1 MEARRLGHSK
11 GIAILDT
18 SALLLF
24 AEGLASI
31 DDLLDELGVSRLA
44 VPDVVVFE
52 LQKIALETSKRGRCA
67 QWVLNNIL
75 PMLDLVVTG
84 RRDKPVDRVLTE
96 VAKEM
101 RCILVTADT
110 ELAKRAQRSGVRV
123 AVYRSAKRRFELLSY

>member
-11 GIAILDT
+11 GVAILDT

-31 DDLLDELGVSRLA
+31 DDLLDELGVGKLA

-52 LQKIALETSKRGRCA
+52 LQKIALEDSKRGRRA
-67 QWVLNNIL
+67 QWVLSNIL
-75 PMLDLVVTG
+75 PLLDLVATG
-84 RRDKPVDRVLTE
+84 RKDEPVDEVLVE

-110 ELAKRAQRSGVRV
+110 ELARRAQRSGVRV